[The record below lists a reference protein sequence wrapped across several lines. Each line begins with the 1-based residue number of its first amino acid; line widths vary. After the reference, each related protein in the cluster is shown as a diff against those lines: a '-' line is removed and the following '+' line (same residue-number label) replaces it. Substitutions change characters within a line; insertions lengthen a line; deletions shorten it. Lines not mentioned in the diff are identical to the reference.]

1 MARIGLDK
9 LAPELIELLVKNA
22 FDTNKEHMGRGYDV
36 PETINFHTSSEKD
49 AQLER
54 FQVWGDLLN
63 LAATCKYLR
72 RVVAPLVCHYDIE
85 NNYTSSLL
93 ISAKRNNVAGIA
105 MALSHGADP
114 HIGDRTT
121 AVSWTFGEHIG
132 RKDWKALN
140 LEDQA
145 TPLHWAALNGH
156 IEAMELLLKHNDANI
171 NHRVRI
177 DTSVARY
184 RSIGCRRRAAKFLQ
198 VFPFPD
204 KPVQEVTA
212 YIRHGLWG
220 VDDSICYE
228 TIEQGANPLYFALL
242 AGNVEMSEFL
252 INAGSSMDTHLGTG
266 TTALH
271 QACQRGSVEL
281 VKLVLDHVSPRIE
294 DAMGNTP
301 VHYLPDDAPDRDS
314 IIDLLLAKSGD
325 AFAIG
330 LEHEEV
336 EYDQLLHVFQRNR
349 RVNIWFHTR
358 FYGEEPRD
366 DLLVRNDGQWGTFWR
381 LETENMTVASPILC
395 GGLVAEDEDEE
406 LAEEEDDAHFEEV
419 GREWDEETA

>member
-1 MARIGLDK
+1 MAPIGLDK
-9 LAPELIELLVKNA
+9 LAPELIELLVVNA
-22 FDTNKEHMGRGYDV
+22 FNMNKEDIDRGYDV
-36 PETINFHTSSEKD
+36 PETIKFHTLSERN

-54 FQVWGDLLN
+54 FQVWRDLLS

-72 RVVAPLVCHYDIE
+72 RVVAPLIYYHDIQ
-85 NNYTSSLL
+85 NNYSSSLI
-93 ISAKRNNVAGIA
+93 ISAKTNNLAGIS

-121 AVSWTFGEHIG
+121 AVSWIFGENFG

-140 LEDQA
+140 LQDQA

-156 IEAMELLLKHNDANI
+156 IEAMGLLLQHKDADV
-171 NHRVRI
+171 NHRVRV

-184 RSIGCRRRAAKFLQ
+184 KSIGCRRRAAKFLQ

-204 KPVQEVTA
+204 KPVQEVTT

-220 VDDSICYE
+220 VDDSVCYE

-242 AGNVEMSEFL
+242 VGNIEMAEFL
-252 INAGSSMDTHLGTG
+252 INAGSSLDTHLGTD

-271 QACQRGSVEL
+271 QACQRGNIEL
-281 VKLVLDHVSPRIE
+281 VRLVLDHVSPCIE

-314 IIDLLLAKSGD
+314 IINLLLEKGGD

-358 FYGEEPRD
+358 FFGEEPREY
-366 DLLVRNDGQWGTFWR
+366 LLFRNDGQWGTFWR
-381 LETENMTVASPILC
+381 TETEDMTLAPQILC
-395 GGLVAEDEDEE
+395 GGLVVEDEDDE
-406 LAEEEDDAHFEEV
+406 LVEEEDDAHFEEV
-419 GREWDEETA
+419 DREWEEESD